1 MIVKVYFLSIQLMQS
16 ARYASE
22 LIQDRISLYLSASS
36 VSISGVRPLKRRY
49 SPQQSI
55 QPTDT
60 TSTSILECT
69 PLESNMKGDLVDKKT
84 GRKVTLKGI
93 NVDSQMKL
101 PATPYMPSYE
111 GDCTDPDNIFF
122 DGDNVS
128 FVGRPFPLQEARMHL
143 QRIKDWGYT
152 TIRYLITW
160 EAMEHAGPGKYD
172 REFVNYTIEV
182 LKIIEEVGGLY
193 VFFEFHQDVWS
204 RYSGEAVE
212 HLCGPFMLL
221 D

>member
-1 MIVKVYFLSIQLMQS
+1 
-16 ARYASE
+16 
-22 LIQDRISLYLSASS
+22 
-36 VSISGVRPLKRRY
+36 
-49 SPQQSI
+49 
-55 QPTDT
+55 
-60 TSTSILECT
+60 
-69 PLESNMKGDLVDKKT
+69 
-84 GRKVTLKGI
+84 
-93 NVDSQMKL
+93 MKL

-193 VFFEFHQDVWS
+193 VFLNFIKMFGHGILEV
-204 RYSGEAVE
+204 VE